1 MGKFSDFVRN
11 SSSFY
16 FKMELMIAQSYPM
29 IIKALCTFYEF
40 NRKLGIMKGWF
51 DPMNVVDALLKVMP
65 YISLILREPAGL
77 TVYDHEKVLYAV
89 PTERFNL
96 GFQKGEPLLDDYK
109 NFTAL
114 TNGREP
120 SLTKLPAEVY
130 GIELDILN
138 IPIFDDNNEVVAIFC
153 ISYDQ
158 SNQNQ
163 LEAIIQENQTI
174 NSNLVEMVQH
184 VAAHAEE
191 LQATSEQI
199 LENTRLAV
207 QNSAQINKVA
217 GFIREVSEQT
227 NLLGLNAAIEAA
239 RVGEAGAGFGVVASE
254 VRKLSVDAKQATTDI
269 DASLKDVQQVIKQME
284 VEVSQIAASSQEQAT
299 LVSSFTDVIEKLN
312 ETGNRMKMLADQLI
326 SYSVHTK

>member
-1 MGKFSDFVRN
+1 M
-11 SSSFY
+11 SS
-16 FKMELMIAQSYPM
+16 IN
-29 IIKALCTFYEF
+29 II
-40 NRKLGIMKGWF
+40 
-51 DPMNVVDALLKVMP
+51 DALAKSIP
-65 YISLILREPAGL
+65 YIGLILREPASL
-77 TVYDHEKVLYAV
+77 TLYDHEKVLEV
-89 PTERFNL
+89 LTTQKFDL
-96 GFQKGEPLLDDYK
+96 GFEKGMRLLESYQ
-109 NFTAL
+109 NFAVL
-114 TNGREP
+114 KNGREAT
-120 SLTKLPAEVY
+120 LATLPKEVF
-130 GIELDILN
+130 GLELDTLN
-138 IPIFDDNNEVVAIFC
+138 IPIFDDHDNVVAVFC
-153 ISYDQ
+153 ASYDQ

-163 LEAIIQENQTI
+163 LEEIMEENQNI
-174 NSNLVEMVQH
+174 NANLVDMVQH

-207 QNSAQINKVA
+207 QNSSQINKVA
-217 GFIREVSEQT
+217 GFIREISEQT

-312 ETGNRMKMLADQLI
+312 DTGERMKALSEQLI
-326 SYSVHTK
+326 SYSVQK

>member
-1 MGKFSDFVRN
+1 
-11 SSSFY
+11 
-16 FKMELMIAQSYPM
+16 
-29 IIKALCTFYEF
+29 
-40 NRKLGIMKGWF
+40 
-51 DPMNVVDALLKVMP
+51 MNVVDALLKVMP

-89 PTERFNL
+89 ANERFNL
-96 GFQKGEPLLDDYK
+96 GFEKGEPLLDDYK

-120 SLTKLPAEVY
+120 SLTKLPPEVY

-163 LEAIIQENQTI
+163 LEAIIQENQSI

-207 QNSAQINKVA
+207 QNSAEINKVA

-312 ETGNRMKMLADQLI
+312 ETGDRMKMLADQLI

>member
-1 MGKFSDFVRN
+1 
-11 SSSFY
+11 
-16 FKMELMIAQSYPM
+16 
-29 IIKALCTFYEF
+29 
-40 NRKLGIMKGWF
+40 
-51 DPMNVVDALLKVMP
+51 MNVVDALLKVMP

-96 GFQKGEPLLDDYK
+96 GFKEGEPLLDDYK

-114 TNGREP
+114 TNGREA
-120 SLTKLPAEVY
+120 SLTHLPAEVY

-138 IPIFDDNNEVVAIFC
+138 IPIFNDNNEVAAIFC
-153 ISYDQ
+153 VSYDQ

-174 NSNLVEMVQH
+174 NGNLVEMVQH

-207 QNSAQINKVA
+207 QNSSQINKVA

-312 ETGNRMKMLADQLI
+312 ETGDRMKMLADQLI
-326 SYSVHTK
+326 SYSVHAK

>member
-1 MGKFSDFVRN
+1 M
-11 SSSFY
+11 SS
-16 FKMELMIAQSYPM
+16 IH
-29 IIKALCTFYEF
+29 II
-40 NRKLGIMKGWF
+40 
-51 DPMNVVDALLKVMP
+51 DALAKAMP
-65 YISLILREPAGL
+65 YIGLILREPASL
-77 TVYDHEKVLYAV
+77 TLYDHEKVLEV
-89 PTERFNL
+89 LSTEKFDL
-96 GFQKGEPLLDDYK
+96 GFEKGMPLLDSYQ
-109 NFTAL
+109 NFSAL
-114 TNGREP
+114 KNGREAT
-120 SLTKLPAEVY
+120 LVTLPKEVF
-130 GIELDILN
+130 GLELDTLN
-138 IPIFDDNNEVVAIFC
+138 IPIFDDHDQVVAVFC
-153 ISYDQ
+153 VSYDQ

-163 LEAIIQENQTI
+163 LEEIMEENHNI
-174 NSNLVEMVQH
+174 NANLVDMVQH

-207 QNSAQINKVA
+207 QNSSQINKVA
-217 GFIREVSEQT
+217 GFIREISEQT

-312 ETGNRMKMLADQLI
+312 DTGERMKVLSEQLI
-326 SYSVHTK
+326 SYSVQK